1 MEKYI
6 NFIFPEE
13 ESSCSVLRNKQT
25 NKQTLDGM
33 CPFLEQKEEQNDRE
47 SLIVMAGGEKK
58 EQNPVHMWT
67 GGFRYEHG

>member
-1 MEKYI
+1 
-6 NFIFPEE
+6 
-13 ESSCSVLRNKQT
+13 
-25 NKQTLDGM
+25 M